1 MIFGTVSDDCLI
13 CDGRYRTWLKK
24 LGNDKFEA
32 ISILLKNKDF
42 SAKSIGESVLISLV
56 KQQEHKDKW
65 KKVNL
70 LQILFCKAK
79 KTVKTTSTVTSSSCS
94 LVIKRKNEREQRKK
108 SL

>member
-1 MIFGTVSDDCLI
+1 MIFGTASDDCLI
-13 CDGRYRTWLKK
+13 CDSRYRPWLKK

-42 SAKSIGESVLISLV
+42 SAKSIRESVLVSLI

-65 KKVNL
+65 KRVNL

-79 KTVKTTSTVTSSSCS
+79 KLSKQHPQS
-94 LVIKRKNEREQRKK
+94 LVVHIVL
-108 SL
+108 S